1 MGPTPPSST
10 SLAAEALLGLL
21 LPFWQ
26 IVIGAF
32 VLLAVIASVRKLAQ
46 RGLSRMNRALLLTAG
61 AIVALALTGV
71 LLQGA

>member
-46 RGLSRMNRALLLTAG
+46 RGLSRMNRALLFTAG